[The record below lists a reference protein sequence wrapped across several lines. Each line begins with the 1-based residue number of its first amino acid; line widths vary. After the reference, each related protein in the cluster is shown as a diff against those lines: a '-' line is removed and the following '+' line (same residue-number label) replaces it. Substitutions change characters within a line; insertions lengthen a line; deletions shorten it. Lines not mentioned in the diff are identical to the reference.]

1 MRHLAAETAESPEPQ
16 FVSPWRSIKSMMEAH
31 QPSAAASGTF
41 LIGGDLPVHRMGY
54 GTMRLVGDGAW
65 GEPADPAQ
73 ARRVL
78 RRAVELGVTL
88 IDTADAYGPE
98 IAERLIG
105 EALAPYPAGLVIATK
120 GGITRQGPAKTE
132 YVGRAGYLIQCV
144 EMSLRRL
151 KLERIDLYQLHRIDP
166 RTPLEESLGALKRMQ
181 EQGKIRHIGLS
192 EVTPAE
198 IEDARKIVE
207 IVTVQNRY
215 SLADR
220 RHDQSL
226 SYCQSHGIG
235 FMPWYPIA
243 GGKLLKPEHP
253 SAQVLARTAAAHSA
267 TPAQLSLAWLLQRS
281 PVMLPIPGTSKVA
294 HLEENIAA
302 ADLKLPGEEWA
313 ELEAAAQL

>member
-1 MRHLAAETAESPEPQ
+1 
-16 FVSPWRSIKSMMEAH
+16 
-31 QPSAAASGTF
+31 
-41 LIGGDLPVHRMGY
+41 
-54 GTMRLVGDGAW
+54 MRLVGDGAW

-198 IEDARKIVE
+198 IEDARKIVK

-220 RHDQSL
+220 RHQQTLRYSE
-226 SYCQSHGIG
+226 QQGIG
-235 FMPWYPIA
+235 FLPWYPIA

-253 SAQVLARTAAAHSA
+253 SAQALTRIAAAHSA
-267 TPAQLSLAWLLQRS
+267 TSAQLSLAWLLQRS
-281 PVMLPIPGTSKVA
+281 PVMLPIPGTSKIA

-302 ADLKLPGEEWA
+302 ANLNLPADEWT
-313 ELEAAAQL
+313 ELEGAVQS